1 MHRYKLLAKKGEGTF
16 SEVIRAKCLTNN
28 REVAIKVMRNKFES
42 LEQVNSLREIQAL
55 RRLSPDAGIIKL
67 YEVLFDDA
75 SGRLALVFELMQ
87 MNLYELIRGRKNFL
101 PEAQIKSILY
111 QVLRAVDRMHRNSI
125 FHRDLK
131 PENILV
137 TPQTLGGGSGV
148 KNGSN
153 PSGSKSIAAVD
164 PVAAGNN
171 LLVKVADFGSCRGI
185 YSKQPYTEYI
195 ATRWYR
201 APECLLTSG
210 YYSFRMDLWAIG
222 CIAFEIIALFPLFP
236 GTNELDQIE
245 RIHNVLGT
253 PGDEILGKFKRF
265 ATHIDFNFSRKKGT
279 GIGQMIPHVDTH
291 CVDLI
296 EKLLAYDPEERM
308 SARQAL
314 RHPYFRELRHA
325 DKKRERAAKA
335 SKGDPQ
341 ERAGH
346 HNAGADAG
354 AAARRKNR
362 PPRGTKA
369 NRHDHAGGSVLDPA
383 ARAAG
388 GVGKRKDLPRIQHP
402 HHGAESMQPVAD
414 PRHPVALPSL
424 AHGKHRGQ
432 PQHPGFQHHQ
442 QSKHHHESSLHGN
455 AGSTTDPIGSN
466 NNGRL
471 PPHQQN
477 LGHPGHAV
485 KSTKTRRQ
493 NPYGPIMHGA
503 NGGAVPIG
511 GKTKRLGAGQGGHNK
526 KYGHSKSSNPAHKV
540 QYSAYKSSYQ
550 SPYSQKYLA
559 RSRIPGA
566 L

>member
-67 YEVLFDDA
+67 YEVLFDEA

-137 TPQTLGGGSGV
+137 TPQTLGG
-148 KNGSN
+148 
-153 PSGSKSIAAVD
+153 PSPAD

-236 GTNELDQIE
+236 GSNELDQIE
-245 RIHNVLGT
+245 RIHNIMGT
-253 PGDEILGKFKRF
+253 PDDEILGKFKRF
-265 ATHIDFNFSRKKGT
+265 ATHIDFNFAKKKGA
-279 GIGQMIPHVDTH
+279 GIAPMIPHVDQH
-291 CVDLI
+291 CIDLI
-296 EKLLAYDPEERM
+296 QKLLAYDPEERM

-325 DKKRERAAKA
+325 DKKREKAHKLSKSGGDASSDVGDGPRDLQAKF
-335 SKGDPQ
+335 
-341 ERAGH
+341 
-346 HNAGADAG
+346 
-354 AAARRKNR
+354 RKNKAGV
-362 PPRGTKA
+362 RGGA
-369 NRHDHAGGSVLDPA
+369 RGGMNRKNLPHIPGKFGTGGESEKL
-383 ARAAG
+383 
-388 GVGKRKDLPRIQHP
+388 
-402 HHGAESMQPVAD
+402 HGPNLTD
-414 PRHPVALPSL
+414 PRNPVALPNLPHQNKYRKEAGSL
-424 AHGKHRGQ
+424 AQQPHAHIRQAPYLNKIPDGPAHSSNNHTDSSGSHAGIHAKNKYLTHASNDTSTIAGVADHGNSTETIHSKSKHRR
-432 PQHPGFQHHQ
+432 
-442 QSKHHHESSLHGN
+442 S
-455 AGSTTDPIGSN
+455 
-466 NNGRL
+466 
-471 PPHQQN
+471 QN
-477 LGHPGHAV
+477 
-485 KSTKTRRQ
+485 S
-493 NPYGPIMHGA
+493 YGPIVQGDGATGPLSGA
-503 NGGAVPIG
+503 NQVVPGKSKRGGG
-511 GKTKRLGAGQGGHNK
+511 QAGVSK
-526 KYGHSKSSNPAHKV
+526 KYGHSKAVATVHKA
-540 QYSAYKSSYQ
+540 QYATYKSTYQ

-559 RSRIPGA
+559 RSRVPGI